1 MSKKK
6 NSISSQIRL
15 SEDMHNY
22 IRKEAE
28 RMSISQ
34 NAFLVTLLE
43 NGKKLW
49 EADISCFPRQE

>member
-34 NAFLVTLLE
+34 NAFLVILLE

-49 EADISCFPRQE
+49 EANISCFPRQE

>member
-34 NAFLVTLLE
+34 NAFLVILLE

>member
-1 MSKKK
+1 MGKKK

-34 NAFLVTLLE
+34 NAFLVILLE

-49 EADISCFPRQE
+49 EANISCFPRQE